1 MTRPLSRGYHPPTPA
16 LSEANVMTDETLVR
30 RALDG
35 DGRAFT
41 ALVDRHAGACLRFA
55 TRMLGS
61 VEDAEDVTQD
71 SLYRAYR
78 ALSTYEHSTAFR
90 TWLMAI
96 LINRCRSAML
106 YRGRREQRVRIDPDR
121 VDAASVESEVEN
133 IATREAIDRALR
145 SLDPELREAFL
156 LKHVEQ
162 LTYDEMAEATGVGV
176 SALKMRVKRACDRLR
191 IALEDHHES

>member
-1 MTRPLSRGYHPPTPA
+1 
-16 LSEANVMTDETLVR
+16 MTDEMLVR

-41 ALVDRHAGACLRFA
+41 ALVDRHAGACLRYA

-78 ALSTYEHSTAFR
+78 ALASYEHTTAFR

-96 LINRCRSAML
+96 LINRCRSMLL
-106 YRGRREQRVRIDPDR
+106 YRGRREARVRTDTDR
-121 VDAASVESEVEN
+121 VNLATVDADVDRM
-133 IATREAIDRALR
+133 ATREAIDRALAT
-145 SLDPELREAFL
+145 LDADLREAFL

-162 LTYDEMAEATGVGV
+162 LNYDEMAAATGLGV

-191 IALEDHHES
+191 VALEE

>member
-1 MTRPLSRGYHPPTPA
+1 MTRFASRGYHPA
-16 LSEANVMTDETLVR
+16 AMTDDTLVH
-30 RALDG
+30 RALEG

-78 ALSTYEHSTAFR
+78 ALGSYEQGTAFR

-96 LINRCRSAML
+96 LVNRCRSAML
-106 YRGRREQRVRIDPDR
+106 YRHRREERVAIDPDR
-121 VDAASVESEVEN
+121 VAKASVDADVDGF
-133 IATREAIDRALR
+133 ALREAIDRAVA
-145 SLDPELREAFL
+145 SLDADLREAFL

-162 LTYDEMAEATGVGV
+162 LSYDEMAEITGVGV
-176 SALKMRVKRACDRLR
+176 SALKMRVKRACERLR
-191 IALEDHHES
+191 DALEDSHE

>member
-1 MTRPLSRGYHPPTPA
+1 VPVTQQAPRGYHSA
-16 LSEANVMTDETLVR
+16 AMTDAMLVQRTL
-30 RALDG
+30 AG

-41 ALVDRHAGACLRFA
+41 TLVDRHAGACLRYA

-78 ALSTYEHSTAFR
+78 ALPSYEHSTAFR

-96 LINRCRSAML
+96 LINRCRSMLL
-106 YRGRREQRVRIDPDR
+106 YRGRREQRILLDPDR
-121 VDAASVESEVEN
+121 LAAASIESDVERM
-133 IATREAIDRALR
+133 ATRETLERAMR
-145 SLDPELREAFL
+145 DLDEDLREAFL

-191 IALEDHHES
+191 AALEGLDDG

>member
-1 MTRPLSRGYHPPTPA
+1 VSVTRFLSRGYHPPT
-16 LSEANVMTDETLVR
+16 MTDETLVR

-35 DGRAFT
+35 DGHAFT
-41 ALVDRHAGACLRFA
+41 ALVDRHAAACLRYA

-78 ALSTYEHSTAFR
+78 ALSSYEHSTAFR

-96 LINRCRSAML
+96 IINRCRSALL
-106 YRGRREQRVRIDPDR
+106 YRGRREQRVRVDPDR
-121 VDAASVESEVEN
+121 VALATVEPDAGDVL
-133 IATREAIDRALR
+133 TREAIDRAIGA
-145 SLDPELREAFL
+145 LDDELREAFL

-162 LTYDEMAEATGVGV
+162 LTYDEMTEATGVGV

-191 IALEDHHES
+191 VALEDHHDG

>member
-1 MTRPLSRGYHPPTPA
+1 
-16 LSEANVMTDETLVR
+16 MTDDELAR

-35 DGRAFT
+35 DGRAYT
-41 ALVDRHAGACLRFA
+41 ALVDRHAADCLRYA

-78 ALSTYEHSTAFR
+78 ALGSYEKTTAFR

-96 LINRCRSAML
+96 LINRCRSALL
-106 YRGRREQRVRIDPDR
+106 YRGRREARVRVDDAR
-121 VDAASVESEVEN
+121 VMAASVDSGADDA
-133 IATREAIDRALR
+133 ATRQDIERELAR
-145 SLDPELREAFL
+145 LDADLREAFL

-162 LTYDEMAEATGVGV
+162 LTYDEMAEATGIGV
-176 SALKMRVKRACDRLR
+176 SAL
-191 IALEDHHES
+191 

>member
-1 MTRPLSRGYHPPTPA
+1 MSSARGSRSVVTDVWPRGYHDQ
-16 LSEANVMTDETLVR
+16 LMTDEILVR

-41 ALVDRHAGACLRFA
+41 ALVDRHAGACLRYA

-78 ALSTYEHSTAFR
+78 ALASYEHSTAFR

-96 LINRCRSAML
+96 LINRCRSMLL
-106 YRGRREQRVRIDPDR
+106 YRSRREDRIRVDTDR
-121 VDAASVESEVEN
+121 VNLATVDADVDRM
-133 IATREAIDRALR
+133 ATREAIDRALAA
-145 SLDPELREAFL
+145 LDPDLREAFL

-162 LTYDEMAEATGVGV
+162 LNYDEMAEATGLGV

-191 IALEDHHES
+191 LALEDQQ

>member
-1 MTRPLSRGYHPPTPA
+1 
-16 LSEANVMTDETLVR
+16 MTDETLVR

-41 ALVDRHAGACLRFA
+41 TLVDRHSGACLRYA

-71 SLYRAYR
+71 TLYRAHR
-78 ALSTYEHSTAFR
+78 ALSSYEHSTAFR

-96 LINRCRSAML
+96 LINRCRSTLL
-106 YRGRREQRVRIDPDR
+106 YRGRREQRVR
-121 VDAASVESEVEN
+121 VDSDHVERATVESDVDR
-133 IATREAIDRALR
+133 IVTRAAIDRALQT
-145 SLDPELREAFL
+145 LDDELREAFL
-156 LKHVEQ
+156 LKHVEE
-162 LTYDEMAEATGVGV
+162 LTYDEISEATGVGV

-191 IALEDHHES
+191 VALEDDHDG

>member
-1 MTRPLSRGYHPPTPA
+1 
-16 LSEANVMTDETLVR
+16 MTDETLVR

-41 ALVDRHAGACLRFA
+41 ALVDRHAGACLRYA

-78 ALSTYEHSTAFR
+78 ALPTYEHSTAFR

-96 LINRCRSAML
+96 VINRCRSMLL
-106 YRGRREQRVRIDPDR
+106 YRGRREQRVRVDPDR
-121 VDAASVESEVEN
+121 VAAASVPSDGDNILAREV
-133 IATREAIDRALR
+133 IDRALR
-145 SLDPELREAFL
+145 DLDEELREAFL

-162 LTYDEMAEATGVGV
+162 LTYDEMSEATGVGT

-191 IALEDHHES
+191 VALEEQ

>member
-1 MTRPLSRGYHPPTPA
+1 VPVTDRPLRGYHLPA
-16 LSEANVMTDETLVR
+16 MTDEMLVR

-41 ALVDRHAGACLRFA
+41 ALVDRHAAVCLRYA

-78 ALSTYEHSTAFR
+78 ALASYEKTTAFR

-96 LINRCRSAML
+96 LINRCRSALL
-106 YRGRREQRVRIDPDR
+106 YRGRREARVRADDAR
-121 VDAASVESEVEN
+121 VMAASVESEADALV
-133 IATREAIDRALR
+133 TRHVIERAVAALEP
-145 SLDPELREAFL
+145 DLREAFL
-156 LKHVEQ
+156 LKHVEP
-162 LTYDEMAEATGVGV
+162 LSYDELAEATGLGI
-176 SALKMRVKRACDRLR
+176 SALKMRVKRACDQLRDRL
-191 IALEDHHES
+191 EGDHVG

>member
-1 MTRPLSRGYHPPTPA
+1 
-16 LSEANVMTDETLVR
+16 MTDETLVR

-41 ALVDRHAGACLRFA
+41 ALVDRHAGVCLRYA

-78 ALSTYEHSTAFR
+78 ALPTYEHSTAFR

-96 LINRCRSAML
+96 VINRCRSMLL
-106 YRGRREQRVRIDPDR
+106 YRGRREQRVRVDPDR
-121 VDAASVESEVEN
+121 VAAASVPSDVDD
-133 IATREAIDRALR
+133 ILARETIERALR
-145 SLDPELREAFL
+145 DLDEELREAFL

-162 LTYDEMAEATGVGV
+162 LTYDEMSEATGVGT

-191 IALEDHHES
+191 VALEEQ

>member
-1 MTRPLSRGYHPPTPA
+1 VAVTDALLRGYHPPA
-16 LSEANVMTDETLVR
+16 MTDEQLVR
-30 RALDG
+30 RALEG

-41 ALVDRHAGACLRFA
+41 ALVDRHAGVCLRYA

-78 ALSTYEHSTAFR
+78 ALGSYEKSTAFR

-96 LINRCRSAML
+96 VINRCRSALL
-106 YRGRREQRVRIDPDR
+106 YRGRREARVRADDVKVMAASVDSD
-121 VDAASVESEVEN
+121 VDAAV
-133 IATREAIDRALR
+133 TRQAIEWGLAK
-145 SLDPELREAFL
+145 LDPELREAFL

-162 LTYDEMAEATGVGV
+162 LTYDEMAEATGIGV
-176 SALKMRVKRACDRLR
+176 SALKMRVKRACDQLR
-191 IALEDHHES
+191 NALEGDHVG

>member
-1 MTRPLSRGYHPPTPA
+1 VSVTGFLSRGYHPPT
-16 LSEANVMTDETLVR
+16 MTDETLVR

-41 ALVDRHAGACLRFA
+41 ALVDRHAAACLRYA
-55 TRMLGS
+55 TRMLGNL
-61 VEDAEDVTQD
+61 EDAEDVTQD

-78 ALSTYEHSTAFR
+78 ALSSYEHSTAFR

-96 LINRCRSAML
+96 LINRCRSALL
-106 YRGRREQRVRIDPDR
+106 YRGRREQRVQADPDR
-121 VDAASVESEVEN
+121 VALATVDPEVGDVV
-133 IATREAIDRALR
+133 AREAIDRAIGDLEA
-145 SLDPELREAFL
+145 ELREAFL

-191 IALEDHHES
+191 VALENHHDG

>member
-1 MTRPLSRGYHPPTPA
+1 
-16 LSEANVMTDETLVR
+16 MTDETLVR

-78 ALSTYEHSTAFR
+78 ALSSYEHSTAFR

-96 LINRCRSAML
+96 LVNRCRSALL
-106 YRGRREQRVRIDPDR
+106 YRGRREQRVRVDPDR
-121 VDAASVESEVEN
+121 VAAASVESDVER
-133 IATREAIDRALR
+133 IVTREAIDRAME
-145 SLDPELREAFL
+145 SLDAELREAFL

-191 IALEDHHES
+191 GALEDHHDG

>member
-1 MTRPLSRGYHPPTPA
+1 
-16 LSEANVMTDETLVR
+16 MTDETLVR

-41 ALVDRHAGACLRFA
+41 ALVDRHAGVCLRYA

-78 ALSTYEHSTAFR
+78 ALPTYEHSTAFR

-96 LINRCRSAML
+96 VINRCRSMLL

-121 VDAASVESEVEN
+121 VAAASVPSDVDSIME
-133 IATREAIDRALR
+133 REAIDRALQD
-145 SLDPELREAFL
+145 LDEELREAFL

-162 LTYDEMAEATGVGV
+162 LTYDEMSEATGVGT

-191 IALEDHHES
+191 AALEER

>member
-1 MTRPLSRGYHPPTPA
+1 VTRLVSRGYHPPT
-16 LSEANVMTDETLVR
+16 MTDEALVR

-41 ALVDRHAGACLRFA
+41 ALVDRHAGACLRYA

-78 ALSTYEHSTAFR
+78 ALSSYEHSTAFR

-96 LINRCRSAML
+96 LINRCRSALL
-106 YRGRREQRVRIDPDR
+106 YRGRREERVRVDPDR
-121 VDAASVESEVEN
+121 VAAASVDSDVDS
-133 IATREAIDRALR
+133 IVTREAINRAMQ
-145 SLDPELREAFL
+145 SLDAELREAFL

-191 IALEDHHES
+191 GALEDHHDG

>member
-1 MTRPLSRGYHPPTPA
+1 
-16 LSEANVMTDETLVR
+16 MTDEMLVR
-30 RALDG
+30 RAQAG

-41 ALVDRHAGACLRFA
+41 ALVDRHAGACLRYA

-61 VEDAEDVTQD
+61 VEDAEEVTQD
-71 SLYRAYR
+71 SLFRAYR
-78 ALSTYEHSTAFR
+78 ALPTYEHSTAFR

-96 LINRCRSAML
+96 LINRCRSALL

-121 VDAASVESEVEN
+121 VALASVESDVDR
-133 IATREAIDRALR
+133 IVTREAIDRALDT
-145 SLDPELREAFL
+145 LDPELREAFL

-162 LTYDEMAEATGVGV
+162 LTYDEMAEATGIGV

-191 IALEDHHES
+191 PALEEHHGG

>member
-1 MTRPLSRGYHPPTPA
+1 
-16 LSEANVMTDETLVR
+16 MTDETLVR

-35 DGRAFT
+35 DERAFT
-41 ALVDRHAGACLRFA
+41 ALVDRHAPACLRYA

-78 ALSTYEHSTAFR
+78 ALASYEPSTAFR

-96 LINRCRSAML
+96 LINRCRSTML
-106 YRGRREQRVRIDPDR
+106 YRARREERVRVDSAR
-121 VDAASVESEVEN
+121 LESASVDADADAIVE
-133 IATREAIDRALR
+133 RHAIDRAVM
-145 SLDPELREAFL
+145 SLDADLREAFL

-162 LTYDEMAEATGVGV
+162 LNYEEMAEATGLGV

-191 IALEDHHES
+191 VALEDHHDG

>member
-1 MTRPLSRGYHPPTPA
+1 
-16 LSEANVMTDETLVR
+16 MTDETLVQ

-35 DGRAFT
+35 DGHAFT
-41 ALVDRHAGACLRFA
+41 ALVDRHAGVCLRYA
-55 TRMLGS
+55 TRMLGN

-78 ALSTYEHSTAFR
+78 ALSSYEHSTAFR

-96 LINRCRSAML
+96 LINRCRSMLL
-106 YRGRREQRVRIDPDR
+106 YRGRREERVRADPVR
-121 VDAASVESEVEN
+121 LERATVDSDVDSIMA
-133 IATREAIDRALR
+133 REEIDRALAA
-145 SLDPELREAFL
+145 LDTELREAFL

-191 IALEDHHES
+191 VMLEDHHGG

>member
-1 MTRPLSRGYHPPTPA
+1 MTDALLRGYHPPA
-16 LSEANVMTDETLVR
+16 MTDEQLVR

-41 ALVDRHAGACLRFA
+41 ALVDRHAAVCLRYA

-78 ALSTYEHSTAFR
+78 ALGSYEKSTAFR

-96 LINRCRSAML
+96 LINRCRSALL
-106 YRGRREQRVRIDPDR
+106 YRGRREARVRADDVKVMAASVDSD
-121 VDAASVESEVEN
+121 VDAAV
-133 IATREAIDRALR
+133 TRQAIEWGLAK
-145 SLDPELREAFL
+145 LDPELREAFL

-162 LTYDEMAEATGVGV
+162 LTYDEMAEATGLGV
-176 SALKMRVKRACDRLR
+176 SALKMRVKRACDQLR
-191 IALEDHHES
+191 HALEGEGDHVG